1 MKILL
6 FSIVVA
12 STFLGVV
19 CAQQLS
25 RNDPDLSKAAHLLGE
40 LCGYSLDNSIL
51 EKVKSSSVSFENNVF
66 RAEFLLE
73 LKPVDRYLKASLYFG
88 CFLPGKDS
96 MGSKI
101 GVPLT
106 ARGEIA
112 NEDSG
117 GRYARNVVWERKYT
131 GLNWIGTMA
140 YVDSIFG
147 DGSSRKIPAYFMTC
161 PKVADLPCFSL
172 EFERN
177 DLVGREVDRIQDLIH
192 GIYIVD
198 HSKK

>member
-73 LKPVDRYLKASLYFG
+73 LKPVDRYLKASLYLDVSCQEKIRWDQRLG
-88 CFLPGKDS
+88 C
-96 MGSKI
+96 
-101 GVPLT
+101 
-106 ARGEIA
+106 R
-112 NEDSG
+112 
-117 GRYARNVVWERKYT
+117 
-131 GLNWIGTMA
+131 
-140 YVDSIFG
+140 
-147 DGSSRKIPAYFMTC
+147 
-161 PKVADLPCFSL
+161 
-172 EFERN
+172 
-177 DLVGREVDRIQDLIH
+177 
-192 GIYIVD
+192 
-198 HSKK
+198 

>member
-1 MKILL
+1 MKVIRCSFVAVGALL
-6 FSIVVA
+6 GI
-12 STFLGVV
+12 V
-19 CAQQLS
+19 CAQQLPG
-25 RNDPDLSKAAHLLGE
+25 NNPDLSKAADLLGE

-51 EKVKSSSVSFENNVF
+51 EKVKSSSIGFENNVF

-147 DGSSRKIPAYFMTC
+147 DGS
-161 PKVADLPCFSL
+161 
-172 EFERN
+172 
-177 DLVGREVDRIQDLIH
+177 
-192 GIYIVD
+192 
-198 HSKK
+198 